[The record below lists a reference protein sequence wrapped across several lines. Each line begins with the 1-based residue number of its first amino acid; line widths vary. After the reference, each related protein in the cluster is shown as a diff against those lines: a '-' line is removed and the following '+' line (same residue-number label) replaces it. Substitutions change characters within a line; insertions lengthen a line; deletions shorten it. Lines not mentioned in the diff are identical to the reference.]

1 MNEVRPFADSISRP
15 KPTLGTFFVIPVQTF
30 FYNCLNLMNP
40 RFLPYLVYSVIFSLL
55 FCQQQSFAQGVSV
68 KRFNVPQVPTSG
80 TTVASQ
86 PVVSQKSVS
95 PTGRPTA
102 QPVDFSVRA
111 VYEKTKADVPA
122 AYEIEAVLAKKSFKG
137 SSKAGQPFN
146 IVLTRTDT
154 LVVKTDAK
162 GYYKTEEILL
172 VSCDTCGS
180 YEHLAV
186 MEREDSVF
194 TNLKLNQAIR
204 LDNVYFDQSS
214 YILRPESNEQLNKLL
229 KTLNSN
235 PSLQIEIAGHTDNV
249 GDRRLNQSLSE
260 NRAKVITNY
269 LANRGIPTSRL
280 QPRGYGDTRP
290 TAPNDSENNKKQNR
304 RVEFVVLKL

>member
-1 MNEVRPFADSISRP
+1 MNVLCPVLDSIYRP
-15 KPTLGTFFVIPVQTF
+15 RLTLGTFFVIPVQAF
-30 FYNCLNLMNP
+30 FYNRSDLMNP
-40 RFLPYLVYSVIFSLL
+40 RILPYLVYSILFALL
-55 FCQQQSFAQGVSV
+55 FSQQQSFAQGVSV

-80 TTVASQ
+80 TTVAPQ
-86 PVVSQKSVS
+86 LIISQKSVG
-95 PTGRPTA
+95 PTG

-111 VYEKTKADVPA
+111 IDEKTKADIPA
-122 AYEIEAVLAKKSFKG
+122 AYKIEAVLAKKSFEG
-137 SSKAGQPFN
+137 SSKAGQPFK

-154 LVVKTDAK
+154 LVVQTDAK

-214 YILRPESNEQLNKLL
+214 YVLRPESNEQLDKLL
-229 KTLNSN
+229 KTLHSN
-235 PSLQIEIAGHTDNV
+235 PGLQIEIAGHTDNV

-269 LANRGIPTSRL
+269 LANRGITTNRL
-280 QPRGYGDTRP
+280 QPHGYGDTRP
-290 TAPNDSENNKKQNR
+290 SAPNDSENNKKKNR

>member
-1 MNEVRPFADSISRP
+1 MNEVRPFADSIGRP
-15 KPTLGTFFVIPVQTF
+15 KPTLGTFFVIPVQAF
-30 FYNCLNLMNP
+30 LFNHSNLMNP
-40 RFLPYLVYSVIFSLL
+40 RILPYLFCFFLTILL
-55 FCQQQSFAQGVSV
+55 FCQPQSFAQGVSV
-68 KRFNVPQVPTSG
+68 KRFNVAQVPTSG

-86 PVVSQKSVS
+86 PVIS
-95 PTGRPTA
+95 PTVVGQTGRQTVQA
-102 QPVDFSVRA
+102 VDFSVRA
-111 VYEKTKADVPA
+111 VDEKTKADVPA
-122 AYEIEAVLAKKSFKG
+122 AYEIQAVLAKKSFKG

-162 GYYKTEEILL
+162 GYYKTEEVLL

-229 KTLNSN
+229 KTLDTN
-235 PSLQIEIAGHTDNV
+235 PSLHIEIAGHTDNV

-269 LANRGIPTSRL
+269 LANRGVTTNRL
-280 QPRGYGDTRP
+280 QPRGYGDSRP
-290 TAPNDSENNKKQNR
+290 SAPNDSENNKKKNR